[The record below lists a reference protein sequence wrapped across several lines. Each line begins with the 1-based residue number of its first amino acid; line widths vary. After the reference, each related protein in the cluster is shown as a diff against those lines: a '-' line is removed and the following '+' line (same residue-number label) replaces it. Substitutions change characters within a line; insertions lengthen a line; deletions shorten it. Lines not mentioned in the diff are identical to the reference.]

1 MYAPI
6 PSILFSLA
14 HDPIKIQIQHPTTG
28 RTMMW
33 ILLQR
38 CHHRPCIHAKDHA
51 NKMPK
56 QLQTP
61 SKAQPSIIFH
71 LTPPLPSVVLR
82 QLQNNLLFCFN
93 HKDKSI
99 AGKRKLTNYQCLKC
113 SFTIFNINQCSSMRM
128 EMKIALHTLLSKGH
142 CVRK

>member
-14 HDPIKIQIQHPTTG
+14 HVPIKIQIQRPNGG
-28 RTMMW
+28 RTRMW
-33 ILLQR
+33 ILLQW

-61 SKAQPSIIFH
+61 SKAPSIIFH
-71 LTPPLPSVVLR
+71 LTPALPSIVLR
-82 QLQNNLLFCFN
+82 QLQNNQLFCFN
-93 HKDKSI
+93 HKDQSI
-99 AGKRKLTNYQCLKC
+99 AVKRKLTNHQCLKC
-113 SFTIFNINQCSSMRM
+113 SFTLFNINQCSSMK
-128 EMKIALHTLLSKGH
+128 MKIALNTLLSKGH
-142 CVRK
+142 CVNK